1 MRLAGREG
9 IRATASCESG
19 EGPFLL
25 PELFI
30 RVWDSRSTKAAAQK
44 LRAPGP
50 KAPGMI
56 TAAEAEG
63 MPGSPKLVG

>member
-1 MRLAGREG
+1 MCLAGREG
-9 IRATASCESG
+9 IRDTASCESG

-44 LRAPGP
+44 ARAPEQ
-50 KAPGMI
+50 KALGMI
-56 TAAEAEG
+56 SAAEAEG
-63 MPGSPKLVG
+63 MPGSPELVR